1 MDQPATVRITTPIIS
16 IVISSGV
23 CKSPRLTIKVV
34 APVGGCEE
42 RNNNRTAPVKA
53 SESAAAPTRASV
65 TASAR
70 IGARMAEIME
80 CRSFRTLARLDA
92 LEGAFTQVGGVEG
105 RPISL

>member
-1 MDQPATVRITTPIIS
+1 VYGPAGDGQDHDTYHQHRHLQRRLQKPQAHDQGRCPRRWVRE
-16 IVISSGV
+16 
-23 CKSPRLTIKVV
+23 
-34 APVGGCEE
+34 AP
-42 RNNNRTAPVKA
+42 PVKA